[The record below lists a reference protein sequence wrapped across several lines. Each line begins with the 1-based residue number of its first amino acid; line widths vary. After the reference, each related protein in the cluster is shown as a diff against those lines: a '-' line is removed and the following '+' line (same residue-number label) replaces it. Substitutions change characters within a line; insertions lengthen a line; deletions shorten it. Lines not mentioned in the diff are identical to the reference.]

1 MNIAELAIKR
11 PVATMLL
18 TLGIALAGLVAFKF
32 LKVAPLPQADFP
44 VISVSA
50 NLPGASPETM
60 AATVATP
67 LERALGR
74 IAGINEITSTS
85 SQGPTRVA
93 LQFDLNRD
101 IDGAARDVQAA
112 INAARGLLPTS
123 LPRNPTYRKM
133 NPADSP
139 IMVFAM
145 TSNTMKRAEM
155 YDLASTLVA
164 QKISQIAGVGQVNVG
179 GSASPAVR
187 VELNPTALNKYGIP
201 LDDVRMALTAANVN
215 RPGGSVE
222 NGDKRWQIGVNSQA
236 KTAADYVPLIVNYRN
251 GAAVHLT
258 DVARVTDGVQDVRK
272 AGTFNGV
279 PAIIVMVFRQP
290 GANIIETVD
299 SIYEALPQLRASLPK
314 SVELSVSMD
323 RTPTIRASLREVEH
337 TLVISIALVVMVVFV
352 FLRNVSATVIPSISV
367 PVSLCGTFIVMY
379 FCGYTLDNISLM
391 ALTVATGFVV
401 DDAIVV
407 IENISRHL
415 EMNTGSGKKIT
426 PLQAALIGSREV
438 SFTVVSMSLSLVA
451 VFIPLFFMGDVM
463 GRMLREFAG
472 TLSVA
477 VLISLVVS
485 LTTTPMLCARW
496 LRAHDSAREEKRK
509 NNRFYRA
516 SEKIFTGLARGYE
529 HSLTWALRHEKII
542 LCTLLFVVGFNVYLF
557 AIAPKGFLPQ
567 QDTGRLRGM
576 IVGEQ
581 SISFQAMREKMIE
594 IVEIVRNDPA
604 VERLSESTE
613 AGDGHGAS
621 GSMYITLKPRA
632 EREPAAQVIARLRK
646 QLSGRPGINVY
657 LQAVQDVRMG
667 GRSSAAQFQ
676 FTLQSDDLDLL
687 RKWTPKI
694 KEAFGNLPQ
703 LQDVNADAQEGG
715 LQTSIVIDRDT
726 AARLGITARQVDT
739 TLSNAFS
746 QRQVSVIY
754 NPLNQYYVIM
764 GYAPEYMQGPEALR
778 DLYLIGSNGEQIP
791 LAAIARIEPGSAPL
805 SVNHQSQFAANTL
818 SFNLSEGVSLS
829 EVEPILQREMVRIGV
844 PHNVRGSMQ
853 GTAKMFQ
860 RSASNQPM
868 LILLALVTLYIVL
881 GILYESYVHPL
892 TILST
897 LPSAGVGA
905 LLALMLF
912 DMELDIIA
920 LIGIFLLIGIV
931 KKNAILMVDFALVAE
946 RERGMSSREAIFHA
960 CTLRFRPILMTT
972 LAAMFGALPL
982 ALSNGDGAELRHP
995 LGVSIFGGLFVSQI
1009 LTLYTTP
1016 VVYLVLDRW
1025 RLRWLQRWNNFTRRL
1040 FPSRQI

>member
-1 MNIAELAIKR
+1 MSIATLAIRR

-18 TLGIALAGLVAFKF
+18 TLGVALAGLVAFKF
-32 LKVAPLPQADFP
+32 LKVAPLPQTDFP
-44 VISVSA
+44 VIAVNA

-74 IAGINEITSTS
+74 IAGVNEITSTS
-85 SQGPTRVA
+85 SQGSTRVV

-101 IDGAARDVQAA
+101 INGAARDVQAA
-112 INAARGLLPTS
+112 INAARALLPSS
-123 LPRNPTYRKM
+123 LPNNPTYRKV

-139 IMVFAM
+139 IMVLAL
-145 TSNTMKRAEM
+145 TSNTTMRGEM
-155 YDLASTLVA
+155 YDLASTIIG
-164 QKISQIAGVGQVNVG
+164 QKIAQISGVGQVNIG

-187 VELNPTALNKYGIP
+187 VELNPAALNKYGIA
-201 LDDVRMALTAANVN
+201 LDDVRTALTSANVN
-215 RPGGSVE
+215 RPAGSVE
-222 NGDKRWQIGVNSQA
+222 NGDKRWQIGANAQA
-236 KTAADYVPLIVNYRN
+236 KTAEDYVPLVISYRN
-251 GAAVHLT
+251 GSAVHLT
-258 DVARVTDGVQDVRK
+258 DVARVTNGVQDVRN

-279 PAIIVMVFRQP
+279 PAVIVVVFRQP
-290 GANIIETVD
+290 GSNIIETVD
-299 SIYEALPQLRASLPK
+299 AIYAALPQLRASLPPT
-314 SVELSVSMD
+314 VELSVAMD
-323 RTPTIRASLREVEH
+323 RTPTIRASLKEVEH

-352 FLRNVSATVIPSISV
+352 FLRNVSATIIPSIAV
-367 PVSLCGTFIVMY
+367 PVSLCGTFIAMY
-379 FCGYTLDNISLM
+379 FCGYTLDNLSLM
-391 ALTVATGFVV
+391 ALTIATGFVV

-407 IENISRHL
+407 IENISRHI
-415 EMNTGSGKKIT
+415 EEGMS
-426 PLQAALIGSREV
+426 PFRAALLGSREV
-438 SFTVVSMSLSLVA
+438 SFTVVAMSLSLVA

-472 TLSVA
+472 TLAVA

-496 LRAHDSAREEKRK
+496 LRAHDAEAEKK
-509 NNRFYRA
+509 QQKNRFYRT
-516 SEKIFTGLARGYE
+516 SEKFFTMLAGGYAR
-529 HSLTWALRHEKII
+529 SLNWALQHEKILLLI
-542 LCTLLFVVGFNVYLF
+542 LALTVCLNVYLF
-557 AIAPKGFLPQ
+557 AIVPKGFIPQ

-576 IVGEQ
+576 IQAEQ
-581 SISFQAMREKMIE
+581 TASFQVMREKLVEMIE
-594 IVEIVRNDPA
+594 VVRNDPA
-604 VERLSESTE
+604 VDRVSESTD
-613 AGDGHGAS
+613 ASGGHGVS
-621 GSMYITLKPRA
+621 GSMFITLKAKP
-632 EREPAAQVIARLRK
+632 ERTESASEVIARLREK
-646 QLSGRPGINVY
+646 LSGRPGINVY
-657 LQAVQDVRMG
+657 LQAVQDVRVG
-667 GRSSAAQFQ
+667 GRSGGALYQ

-694 KEAFGNLPQ
+694 KEAFENLPQ
-703 LQDVNADAQEGG
+703 LQDVNSDTQDGG
-715 LQTSIVIDRDT
+715 LQTSVVIDRDT
-726 AARLGITARQVDT
+726 AARLGITAKQVDT

-746 QRQVSVIY
+746 QRQVSIIY

-764 GYAPEYMQGPEALR
+764 GYAPEYMQGPEVLR
-778 DLYLIGSNGEQIP
+778 DVYLIGSDGKQTP
-791 LAAIARIEPGSAPL
+791 LAAIARIEPSSAPL

-818 SFNLSEGVSLS
+818 SFNLSDGVSLS
-829 EVEPILQREMVRIGV
+829 QVEPILQREMVRIGV

-860 RSASNQPM
+860 KSASNQKM
-868 LILLALVTLYIVL
+868 LIALALVTLYIVL
-881 GILYESYVHPL
+881 GVLYESYVHPL

-905 LLALMLF
+905 LLALLLF
-912 DMELDIIA
+912 GMELDIIA

-931 KKNAILMVDFALVAE
+931 KKNAIMMIDFALVSE
-946 RERGMSSREAIFHA
+946 REHGMSSRDAIYRA

-982 ALSNGDGAELRHP
+982 ALGNGDGAELRHP

-1025 RLRWLQRWNNFTRRL
+1025 RLRWLQRWQNFLRRL
-1040 FPSRQI
+1040 FPARGT